1 MSEASNP
8 LRLFVDSNILI
19 SAILSATSTAAQ
31 VLKVIIEEHQLILCS
46 YSLTEV
52 SRVIE
57 RKFPSLVAKWDA
69 FLTTLEFELSY
80 TPSDLTTI
88 RSPHI
93 RDPKDLPILV
103 SALLAQPDLL
113 ITGDQDF
120 HSEEI
125 ADVIEVCTPAE
136 FLLRFGSTH

>member
-8 LRLFVDSNILI
+8 LRVFVDSNILI

-57 RKFPSLVAKWDA
+57 HKFPGLVAKWDA

-80 TPSDLTTI
+80 TPSDLRTI

-103 SALLAQPDLL
+103 SAILAQPDLL

-120 HSEEI
+120 HTEEI

-136 FLLRFGSTH
+136 FLLRFRSTH